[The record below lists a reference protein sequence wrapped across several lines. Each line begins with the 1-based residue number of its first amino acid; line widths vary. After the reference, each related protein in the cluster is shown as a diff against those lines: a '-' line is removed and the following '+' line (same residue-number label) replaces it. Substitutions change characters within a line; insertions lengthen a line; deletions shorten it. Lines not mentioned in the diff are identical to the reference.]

1 MVFLMAM
8 MTNSAR
14 ATNKISDFHSI
25 WPWSYKS
32 DGLYEVDIG
41 INSGT
46 DSANA
51 TLSDGSLVVAIG
63 DLDDDKHND
72 IITMTDNQSSFTV
85 HFYDEKNMD
94 YSNSLKVDSGS
105 CKIAAVFIIP
115 NPDYRLA
122 LLCTENS
129 G

>member
-1 MVFLMAM
+1 
-8 MTNSAR
+8 
-14 ATNKISDFHSI
+14 
-25 WPWSYKS
+25 
-32 DGLYEVDIG
+32 VDIG
-41 INSGT
+41 INSRT

-72 IITMTDNQSSFTV
+72 IITMTDNQNSITV
-85 HFYDEKNMD
+85 HFYDEKKMD
-94 YSNSLKVDSGS
+94 YSNYLKVDLGA
-105 CKIAAVFIIP
+105 CKVAAVFIIP

-122 LLCTENS
+122 LVCTEHS